1 MVLNY
6 PPEDYI
12 YALDRMQ
19 KISTL
24 MAMGPTTYLFTLL
37 LNTHAFSPI
46 VIFSIL
52 SSICLFFAAILAF
65 TLKKNVLLFQ
75 NQVDSTT
82 RFGMLICALALV
94 YGIFFFFFANYHFIP
109 FFLLHH
115 LKTYQLILIDIF
127 FLIIVLFLT
136 HSVATFLHSYLW
148 IVYGSPDT

>member
-1 MVLNY
+1 MA
-6 PPEDYI
+6 PEDYI

-19 KISTL
+19 KISML
-24 MAMGPTTYLFTLL
+24 VAMTPTTYPFIFLAY
-37 LNTHAFSPI
+37 THAFSPI

-82 RFGMLICALALV
+82 RFRMLICALAHV

-109 FFLLHH
+109 FFFHH
-115 LKTYQLILIDIF
+115 LKTYQLILIDILF
-127 FLIIVLFLT
+127 VIMVLFLT
-136 HSVATFLHSYLW
+136 HSVATFLHSYFW